1 MTKSSGPMAPPAISN
16 LVTTLC
22 SITWFSS
29 ACIIEP
35 SWFFSVCIIEPSCFI
50 VRSHQQRNLP
60 QAYTHSQLFS
70 HVYSPVPDRPRAVY
84 RRVERCYTRGMKAYS
99 QDLRQRV
106 LRAVDAGQRQ
116 AEIAKTFTVSV
127 ATIKRY

>member
-16 LVTTLC
+16 LVTTLW

-35 SWFFSVCIIEPSCFI
+35 SWFFSVRIIEPSWFI

-60 QAYTHSQLFS
+60 QAYTQSQLFS
-70 HVYSPVPDRPRAVY
+70 HVYSPVPDRPRDVY
-84 RRVERCYTRGMKAYS
+84 AECRKKEVESKPLAAHPHGRGRGGAGGGPVWAAALWVDRVYG
-99 QDLRQRV
+99 V
-106 LRAVDAGQRQ
+106 
-116 AEIAKTFTVSV
+116 
-127 ATIKRY
+127 